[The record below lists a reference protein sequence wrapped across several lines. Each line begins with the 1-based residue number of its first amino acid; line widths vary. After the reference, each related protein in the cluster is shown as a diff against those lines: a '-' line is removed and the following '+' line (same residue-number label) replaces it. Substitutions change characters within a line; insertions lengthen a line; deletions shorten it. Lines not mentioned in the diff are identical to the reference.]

1 MPLSVINRTKFVLPR
16 PLFFRLWARARRQFP
31 VLEKKTVVLV
41 AIGRSESSR
50 LNSRYRRKK
59 KPTNVL
65 SFKSGEEKELGD
77 ILLCPAVAKI
87 EARQSGVKF
96 HGWLAYLFIHGLLHL
111 LEFDHQTKKE
121 DKKMEKA
128 GQAIMSA

>member
-1 MPLSVINRTKFVLPR
+1 MVAVGR
-16 PLFFRLWARARRQFP
+16 P
-31 VLEKKTVVLV
+31 
-41 AIGRSESSR
+41 ESLR

-65 SFKSGEEKELGD
+65 SFKSGDENELGD
-77 ILLCPAVAKI
+77 ILLCPAAAKI

-96 HGWLAYLFIHGLLHL
+96 HGWLAYLFVHGLLHL

-121 DKKMEKA
+121 EKKMEKA
-128 GQAIMSA
+128 GQTILAG